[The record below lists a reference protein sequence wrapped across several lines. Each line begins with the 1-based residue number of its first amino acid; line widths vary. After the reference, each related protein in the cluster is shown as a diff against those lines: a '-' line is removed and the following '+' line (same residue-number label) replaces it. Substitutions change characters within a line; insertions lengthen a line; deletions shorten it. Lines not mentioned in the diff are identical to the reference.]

1 MELLCRLP
9 IEIIR
14 EHIIPYTYE
23 KQPEFIV
30 EDIRDFILFRKS
42 ICTLYKT
49 AYPEERTVVIMRRIA
64 DDISRIMNQNIP
76 VQYGYTDKYYEY
88 WRRLPYLTDKSEMF
102 IYDSTMELS
111 YSITIFSK
119 VNILIGLMTIE
130 EREKVLMLSRVS

>member
-1 MELLCRLP
+1 MELLRRLP

-130 EREKVLMLSRVS
+130 EREKVLNYSRK

>member
-1 MELLCRLP
+1 MELLRRLP

-49 AYPEERTVVIMRRIA
+49 AYPEERTVVIMGRIA

-76 VQYGYTDKYYEY
+76 VQYGYTHKYYEY

>member
-1 MELLCRLP
+1 MELLRRLP

-23 KQPEFIV
+23 KQSEFIV

-130 EREKVLMLSRVS
+130 EREKVLNYSRR